1 MATKKEIKAILKELN
16 VTETDMQHFW
26 DELIEINSL
35 CKSLHRS
42 GKKWSDLPVH
52 LIRQIPTQKEKDLE
66 ATEKRSV
73 EEAEK
78 AAAVERAK
86 KEKAYYNE
94 HFEEIMIQKID
105 KHEDLTEKELSRLR
119 EYSIEDIEGNEGRWT
134 RSIDSIV
141 ELCGRTFML
150 HWQRGLTEYQENE
163 FMIQPYEV
171 AKREITK
178 TVVVTEWVK
187 IGE

>member
-1 MATKKEIKAILKELN
+1 MATKK
-16 VTETDMQHFW
+16 
-26 DELIEINSL
+26 
-35 CKSLHRS
+35 
-42 GKKWSDLPVH
+42 
-52 LIRQIPTQKEKDLE
+52 
-66 ATEKRSV
+66 
-73 EEAEK
+73 
-78 AAAVERAK
+78 
-86 KEKAYYNE
+86 
-94 HFEEIMIQKID
+94 EIMIQKID

-119 EYSIEDIEGNEGRWT
+119 EYSIEDIEGDEARWT